1 MRVVQSRTFEQWFD
15 DLRDL
20 RARNQIVKRLL
31 RANEGHLG
39 DIKSI
44 GTGLSELRIHSGPGY
59 RLYCAIK
66 GQELIV
72 LLVGGDKSSQ
82 MRDIRRAREVLADW
96 DSSHGN

>member
-1 MRVVQSRTFEQWFD
+1 MRVVQSKSFELWFD

-31 RANEGHLG
+31 RVSDGHLG
-39 DIKSI
+39 DIQPI
-44 GTGLSELRIHSGPGY
+44 GSGLSELRIHSGPGY